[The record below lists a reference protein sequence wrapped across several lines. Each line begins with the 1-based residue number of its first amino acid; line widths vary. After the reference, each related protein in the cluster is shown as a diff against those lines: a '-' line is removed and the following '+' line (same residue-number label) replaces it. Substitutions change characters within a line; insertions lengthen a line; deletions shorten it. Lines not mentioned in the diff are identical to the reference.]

1 MKGIF
6 QGNNLFGNITL
17 THTLAQTKFTIMK
30 KILTLIIPVL
40 ILMVAC
46 NNKPSTETTTVITD
60 SVIVK
65 DSVTTTV
72 VDTVVK
78 ETGDGN
84 PGVAAKVFEDV
95 SLTPVTGAK
104 VIAVESGK
112 TIETA
117 YTADDGTYVLTKVVA
132 GHTYTYTASKTGY
145 TSLTKTALYDGA
157 TTLPLFGVVKK

>member
-1 MKGIF
+1 MTKESTTDINHHFTNTGVV
-6 QGNNLFGNITL
+6 QPPRPNN
-17 THTLAQTKFTIMK
+17 
-30 KILTLIIPVL
+30 
-40 ILMVAC
+40 
-46 NNKPSTETTTVITD
+46 
-60 SVIVK
+60 
-65 DSVTTTV
+65 
-72 VDTVVK
+72 
-78 ETGDGN
+78 N